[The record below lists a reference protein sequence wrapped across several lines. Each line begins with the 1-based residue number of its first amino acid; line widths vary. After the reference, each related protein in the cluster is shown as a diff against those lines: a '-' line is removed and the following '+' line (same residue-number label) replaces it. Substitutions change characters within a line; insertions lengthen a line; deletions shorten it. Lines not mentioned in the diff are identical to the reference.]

1 MYEKNGFGTHVPEP
15 FFVLSAAADAAD
27 LGCSD
32 LRRQAAGGSAA
43 VADAGAVARAEAA
56 GALRVHKDL
65 LAGAAVAH
73 EQRAVQHSE
82 HGCANGHGI
91 TSVCGLTPAYAAG
104 DGEVR
109 QNKNPCPRMRTGMKY
124 GADDGSRTHQ
134 KHRLYAL
141 SDGVVLHFVL
151 HASKKNLSLFW
162 IASFFASLRVC

>member
-1 MYEKNGFGTHVPEP
+1 M
-15 FFVLSAAADAAD
+15 LSAAADAAD
-27 LGCSD
+27 LGCGD

-43 VADAGAVARAEAA
+43 VADAGAVARTEAA

-104 DGEVR
+104 EEAV
-109 QNKNPCPRMRTGMKY
+109 
-124 GADDGSRTHQ
+124 HQ
-134 KHRLYAL
+134 K
-141 SDGVVLHFVL
+141 
-151 HASKKNLSLFW
+151 KSLPADADRDEIW
-162 IASFFASLRVC
+162 SG